1 MAGIRRLAYNRRM
14 LKPLKR
20 RVLSVWIAM
29 LAILFSALAPSVSH
43 ALAARDILAG
53 FAEVCTVNGV
63 ELVSLSTGERQ
74 KPVKDA
80 LFHHMEHCA
89 FCATHA
95 GSFALLPPLPV
106 SFAVI
111 GGHDLFPSLFYLAP
125 SPLFS
130 WSAAQ
135 PRGPP
140 AIV

>member
-1 MAGIRRLAYNRRM
+1 MTGRPCFAYNQRMLTPVKRRL
-14 LKPLKR
+14 
-20 RVLSVWIAM
+20 LSVWIAM

-43 ALAARDILAG
+43 ALAARASLAG
-53 FAEVCTVNGV
+53 FAEICTVNGV
-63 ELVSLSTGERQ
+63 ELVSLATGERQ

-89 FCATHA
+89 FCATHG
-95 GSFALLPPLPV
+95 GSLGLPPPLPV

-125 SPLFS
+125 TPLFS

-140 AIV
+140 ATS

>member
-1 MAGIRRLAYNRRM
+1 MRGALSYNPRM
-14 LKPLKR
+14 LNTIKR
-20 RVLSVWIAM
+20 RSLTVWIAM

-43 ALAARDILAG
+43 ALAARGSSDG
-53 FAEVCTVNGV
+53 FVEICTVNGV
-63 ELVSLSTGERQ
+63 ELVSLVTGERQ

-89 FCATHA
+89 FCATH
-95 GSFALLPPLPV
+95 GGTFALLPPVALTL
-106 SFAVI
+106 AVV

-125 SPLFS
+125 TPLFA

-140 AIV
+140 ALA